1 VKTADEPDQQPISP
15 VRVRYQRAKG
25 GANWTA
31 IGGMFIFAV
40 AISIFFI
47 ILDGWELFFQR
58 LIDGLTNGFVYAA
71 VALALVLIYKATG
84 LVNFAQGELAM
95 IGTFIAYVLI
105 VEQDLPTWLGI
116 VLAMVISAVLA
127 AVIERV
133 LIRPFDPSN
142 HLALTIVTLG
152 LFLGLNAMAGVI
164 WLYDPRS
171 FPTPFP
177 GGAEDYFDFLGARV
191 RYENLGVWVTII
203 AVVVLVNLLL
213 RKTKVGL
220 AFRAVSANLE
230 SSRLVGIHVGRTLQF
245 GWALAAAVGTL
256 AGCLVARTTFLEPN
270 FMGRVLIFSF
280 AAATLG
286 GLDSL
291 GGAILGG
298 LLVGLIVTMLGGY
311 IDFIG
316 GELSLAVALF
326 VIMVILLVRPSGLFG
341 TKRVERV

>member
-1 VKTADEPDQQPISP
+1 MLTADEPDQQRTSAVQ
-15 VRVRYQRAKG
+15 VRLTRNKR

-31 IGGMFIFAV
+31 LGGLAIFAV
-40 AISIFFI
+40 ALSVFFI
-47 ILDGWELFFQR
+47 IDDGWELFAQR
-58 LIDGLTNGFVYAA
+58 LVDGLTNGFLYAA

-84 LVNFAQGELAM
+84 LVNFAQGEMAM
-95 IGTFIAYVLI
+95 IGTFIGYVII
-105 VEQDLPTWLGI
+105 VEQKVPVWIGI
-116 VLAMVISAVLA
+116 LFAMIISAALA

-152 LFLGLNAMAGVI
+152 LFLALNALAGVI
-164 WLYDPRS
+164 WLYDPRA

-177 GGAEDYFDFLGARV
+177 GAAGDYIDILGARV
-191 RYENLGVWVTII
+191 RYENLGVWVTVG
-203 AVVVLVNLLL
+203 VVVLLVNLLL

-256 AGCLVARTTFLEPN
+256 VGCLVARTTFLEPN

-291 GGAILGG
+291 GGAVIGG
-298 LLVGLIVTMLGGY
+298 LLIGLIVTMLGGY
-311 IDFIG
+311 VDFIG
-316 GELSLAVALF
+316 GELALAVALL

-341 TKRVERV
+341 SKRAERV